1 MRRVKMMRL
10 LLGAAVL
17 AVATTGSAQRAVA
30 DGTCHTQAH
39 GFHGDGAGAE
49 CWATR
54 PDAVWQGEMS
64 AWSRPTPDQL
74 PSGPYPAPTTPN
86 KSRPNS
92 NSRQPPLPLA

>member
-1 MRRVKMMRL
+1 MEGNAQGRVKMMRL

-86 KSRPNS
+86 KS
-92 NSRQPPLPLA
+92 PPDSSLE

>member
-1 MRRVKMMRL
+1 MKMMRL